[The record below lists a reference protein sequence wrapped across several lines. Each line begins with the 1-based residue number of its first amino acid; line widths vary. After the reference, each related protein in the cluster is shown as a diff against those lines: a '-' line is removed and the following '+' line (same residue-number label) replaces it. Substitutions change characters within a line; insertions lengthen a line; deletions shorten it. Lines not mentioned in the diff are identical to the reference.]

1 MTRVRLIIKL
11 HLNISLE
18 FIALTRLV
26 LRGYSIINIAL
37 LTFNPK
43 RCRLLGGVLF
53 GEMKFVL
60 SNFLS
65 SEDLSISY
73 KS

>member
-1 MTRVRLIIKL
+1 MVPITAAV
-11 HLNISLE
+11 HLRAA
-18 FIALTRLV
+18 AL
-26 LRGYSIINIAL
+26 
-37 LTFNPK
+37 NPTEPG
-43 RCRLLGGVLF
+43 LLGGGLF

-73 KS
+73 ES